1 MLAFAVAI
9 LVARIYGIDWLRQ
22 LLARIFGTGGQQQQ
36 SETTDGIDDDNTGS
50 PPPLSQ
56 TTEELLSIN
65 DEITG
70 PPPSPVSQLQTT
82 NQVHQQEIPTSNV
95 DIIVDLSSSSGSNDD
110 PPPDTNHTH
119 DAGGSSSL
127 ASAYATAERRRRTYA
142 TVGRRVTT
150 TGNWIRLARK
160 LTLFILCVY
169 VIFVAFTCLYIYAH

>member
-82 NQVHQQEIPTSNV
+82 NQVHQQEIPTRNV
-95 DIIVDLSSSSGSNDD
+95 DIVVDLSSSSGSND
-110 PPPDTNHTH
+110 PPPDTHHTH
-119 DAGGSSSL
+119 AAGGSSNP
-127 ASAYATAERRRRTYA
+127 ASACAAAERRRRTYA

-150 TGNWIRLARK
+150 ASNWIRLAMK
-160 LTLFILCVY
+160 LTLLILCVH